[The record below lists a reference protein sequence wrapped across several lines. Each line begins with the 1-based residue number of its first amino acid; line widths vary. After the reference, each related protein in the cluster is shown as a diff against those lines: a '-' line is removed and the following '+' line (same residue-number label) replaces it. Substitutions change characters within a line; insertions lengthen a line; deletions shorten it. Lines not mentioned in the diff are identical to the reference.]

1 MFCFSNSNN
10 EFHITR
16 SIISIFFAFIL
27 LLSNLLPYSRISATE
42 IGRAIEIRTGKREG
56 SIYRIVIETNNKTIW
71 KSFILRNPNRL
82 VIDVSDISISGIN
95 NKTKKIGGV
104 YAVRLG
110 MFSKNIARFVLEAKY
125 EISIVKTLYLPPSAG
140 MQWRIV
146 IDFMLQNSENS
157 SNTINTNRSSAS
169 IYDTKNDF
177 YKQKITYTPT
187 TNNAN
192 STKNDKP
199 IQLSSVKRSKY
210 IIILDPGHGG
220 KDPGAKGIS
229 GMHEK
234 HLVLSVAKMLRDEL
248 NKDGKYKVIMTREN
262 DVYIPLWRRAQIG
275 EENNADLFVSI
286 HADSHPKPQT
296 KGLSV
301 YTLSDTATDFEA
313 RKLAEKENAS
323 DLMGLDKDFKNYNK
337 DVRLI
342 LSDVAQMLVKE
353 SSVTFGDTLVKEINK
368 SKNIKSLPNRPLR
381 EAPFWVLRSSVP
393 SVLIELGYLSNKYE
407 ENLLKTEEYR
417 RSMAKTIK
425 SAIDKMFN

>member
-1 MFCFSNSNN
+1 
-10 EFHITR
+10 
-16 SIISIFFAFIL
+16 
-27 LLSNLLPYSRISATE
+27 
-42 IGRAIEIRTGKREG
+42 
-56 SIYRIVIETNNKTIW
+56 
-71 KSFILRNPNRL
+71 
-82 VIDVSDISISGIN
+82 
-95 NKTKKIGGV
+95 
-104 YAVRLG
+104 
-110 MFSKNIARFVLEAKY
+110 
-125 EISIVKTLYLPPSAG
+125 
-140 MQWRIV
+140 
-146 IDFMLQNSENS
+146 
-157 SNTINTNRSSAS
+157 
-169 IYDTKNDF
+169 
-177 YKQKITYTPT
+177 
-187 TNNAN
+187 
-192 STKNDKP
+192 
-199 IQLSSVKRSKY
+199 
-210 IIILDPGHGG
+210 
-220 KDPGAKGIS
+220 
-229 GMHEK
+229 MHEK

-248 NKDGKYKVIMTREN
+248 NKDSKYKVIMTREN

-393 SVLIELGYLSNKYE
+393 SVLVELGYLSNKYE